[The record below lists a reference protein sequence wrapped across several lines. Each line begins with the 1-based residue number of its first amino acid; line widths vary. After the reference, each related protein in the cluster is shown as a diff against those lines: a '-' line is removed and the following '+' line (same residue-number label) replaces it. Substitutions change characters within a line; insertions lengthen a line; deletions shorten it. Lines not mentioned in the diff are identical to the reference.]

1 MIWQRLVIVS
11 LATSILLVDSGTA
24 DAAGFTGDP
33 IADGWVFKGNSL
45 TLGTYVRG
53 TGNRDFDLY
62 SSAFRVPNA
71 SPIINSKFLAGDLVF
86 ALGGVMLDGGTD
98 IYRVL
103 AKFGSG
109 TATYSASSTLTPPG
123 NGIGSQSA
131 GGGGI
136 GGIQMDRDL
145 LFAGPAYSSSGIT
158 DSTEVF
164 RWTGT
169 IGSSGT
175 LLNDAY
181 GRTNAIFSSPGVLSS
196 FEFLVNV
203 DALIRDGFDP
213 GPVLHTKSIISVQS
227 SSFDPFT
234 DGLVGMCFNSNGDA
248 NFDGVVNGLDYITW
262 ADNFGSTTKLG
273 ALAGDFNCSGDVD
286 GLDYVIWA
294 DNFGSGS
301 AALPN
306 IMAVPEPATYA
317 SALCGGALLC
327 WVGRRKLRRR
337 AAAHGN

>member
-1 MIWQRLVIVS
+1 MMRKRLGFVS
-11 LATSILLVDSGTA
+11 FATSVLLVYSSTA
-24 DAAGFTGDP
+24 GAAGFTGNP
-33 IADGWVFKGNSL
+33 VADGWVLEGNSL

-53 TGNRDFDLY
+53 TGNRNFDLY
-62 SSAFRVPNA
+62 NSVFRVPNA

-123 NGIGSQSA
+123 NGIGSQSG

-145 LFAGPAYSSSGIT
+145 LFAGPAYSSSGIV
-158 DSTEVF
+158 DSSEVF

-169 IGSSGT
+169 IGNSGT
-175 LLNDAY
+175 LLADAY

-196 FEFLVNV
+196 FEFLVDV
-203 DALIRDGFDP
+203 DALVRDGYDP
-213 GPVLHTKSIISVQS
+213 GPVLHTNSIISVQS
-227 SSFDPFT
+227 STFDPYT
-234 DGLVGMCFNSNGDA
+234 DGLVDMCFNSNGDA

-262 ADNFGSTTKLG
+262 ADNFGGTTKLG
-273 ALAGDFNCSGDVD
+273 ALAGDFNCDGIVD

-294 DNFGSGS
+294 DHFGTGS
-301 AALPN
+301 AALPG
-306 IMAVPEPATYA
+306 IAVVPEPATFA
-317 SALCGGALLC
+317 SALLGGALLS
-327 WVGRRKLRRR
+327 WIGRRKLRCR
-337 AAAHGN
+337 AKARAN